1 MLLTLI
7 FCSELLT
14 GVVPYTDLRAEAE
27 VSFVTYSFVCYNM
40 DCFLFFFLL
49 LLEDFKFLI
58 HQHGRQTWKFCL
70 GQKHTIVLGN
80 GTFGIIPIL
89 NNSLIF
95 FDIELYMFNFEVVNM
110 LKTFITVSFFPLNF
124 LNLVVSYKNVYHES
138 MQFIR
143 SKSPQLLIMCADI
156 SC

>member
-1 MLLTLI
+1 MLRHGLFI
-7 FCSELLT
+7 
-14 GVVPYTDLRAEAE
+14 V
-27 VSFVTYSFVCYNM
+27 
-40 DCFLFFFLL
+40 FFFLL

-80 GTFGIIPIL
+80 GTFGIIAIL

-110 LKTFITVSFFPLNF
+110 LKTFITASFFLLNF
-124 LNLVVSYKNVYHES
+124 LNLVVSYK
-138 MQFIR
+138 
-143 SKSPQLLIMCADI
+143 KCLP
-156 SC
+156 